1 LKVIVHIG
9 TEKTGTS
16 SIQLFLNKNRSALR
30 SNGYHYLQSAGTHN
44 HWALPL
50 YCSDGPRFNDFYRLQ
65 SMETGQQLESFKR
78 DFIKRFDDELK
89 SLPRTIHTVIISSE
103 HFHSR
108 LREDSEMQKLKILLG
123 QYFDE
128 VRILCYLREQ
138 ADTCESWY
146 STSVKS
152 GATYSFHEF
161 LRRCKP
167 QTYYFNYYE
176 VLQNW
181 ARFFGREA
189 VQAAVF
195 DRSHFF
201 DENLLADFAFRIH
214 PEIVA
219 KLDTTIRSVNESL
232 MPMGQALSRALNMQ
246 FPVDEI
252 DGPDK
257 VVLQA
262 CRDVIAQKMSG
273 KGQQIAFERREA
285 IYESFSESN
294 EKLRCEYFPTYDTLF
309 APPERSGE
317 AVIPIDRRLLP
328 LLNSLFKVLDADKK
342 HSFSAADY
350 QDFWRAIV
358 VSVRDVVEVAEE
370 VLRGGVEVVMS
381 EDDGRLLRR
390 AAMLVEWTDTS
401 TALRLMTLAHAVSPD
416 LPGIRVKL
424 QSYSEK
430 QAEEQEQGGPVDQAF
445 IILLRASSDQGVVR
459 DITPETS
466 QRLSEWM
473 RSLNVPSGTHRVLP
487 LSEIMT
493 SASGDR
499 TVRNNEPAVE
509 SYSLFKARSTQEAVA
524 IAESCPHLEG
534 GGSVELFKVDKFQ

>member
-1 LKVIVHIG
+1 MKVIVHIG

-65 SMETGQQLESFKR
+65 SMETGQQLDAFKC
-78 DFIKRFDDELK
+78 DFIKRFDHELK
-89 SLPRTIHTVIISSE
+89 SLPRAIHTVIISSE

-108 LREDSEMQKLKILLG
+108 LREEGEMQKLKVLLN

-146 STSVKS
+146 STSMKS

-167 QTYYFNYYE
+167 ETYYFNYYE
-176 VLQNW
+176 VLKNW
-181 ARFFGREA
+181 ERSFGREA

-195 DRSHFF
+195 DRRRFL
-201 DENLLADFAFRIH
+201 DENLLSDFAFRID
-214 PEIVA
+214 PDIVA

-246 FPVDEI
+246 FPADEVDG
-252 DGPDK
+252 DDK
-257 VVLQA
+257 IVLQA
-262 CRDVIAQKMSG
+262 CRDVIAKKMSG
-273 KGQQIAFERREA
+273 KGQQIPFERREA

-294 EKLRCEYFPTYDTLF
+294 EKLRCEYFPNHDVLF
-309 APPERSGE
+309 APPKRSGE
-317 AVIPIDRRLLP
+317 AVIPIDSGLLP
-328 LLNSLFKVLDADKK
+328 VLNSLFKILDGDKK
-342 HSFSAADY
+342 RQLSASDY

-358 VSVRDVVEVAEE
+358 VSVRDVVEVSEE
-370 VLRGGVEVVMS
+370 MLRGGVEIVMS
-381 EDDGRLLRR
+381 EDDGRLLHR
-390 AAMLVEWTDTS
+390 AALLIEWSDTS
-401 TALRLMTLAHAVSPD
+401 TALQLMTLAHAVSPD
-416 LPGIRVKL
+416 LPGIRAKL
-424 QSYSEK
+424 QGYSEK
-430 QAEEQEQGGPVDQAF
+430 QLEEQEQGGPIDHAF
-445 IILLRASSDQGVVR
+445 IIFLRAGRGKDLPR
-459 DITPETS
+459 DINPEAR

-473 RSLNVPSGTHRVLP
+473 HSLNVQSGVHRVLP
-487 LSEIMT
+487 LNKIMT
-493 SASGDR
+493 SASADGTESD
-499 TVRNNEPAVE
+499 NEPMLE
-509 SYSLFKARSTQEAVA
+509 SYSLFKARSTQEAIA
-524 IAESCPHLEG
+524 IAETCPHLEG
-534 GGSVELFKVDKFQ
+534 GGSVELFKVEKFQ